1 MSQDPSLLYKL
12 CAMVLTDV
20 LPERLD
26 AGYLFA
32 QPGGILRTNQIKR
45 GRELLAQVPI
55 LGLCGKIG
63 EGYEGFA
70 AWAGDLQE
78 QGILSD
84 RIMALPS
91 PPDGVNTYS
100 EAVELVMYAKTQGW
114 KQLVITST
122 AHHQMRVFLTVLR
135 QVELQYPELRVYNAP
150 SAAIPWWKPVT
161 HYQGEVTMTGHE
173 FIDTELERIERYQ
186 LVGHIVSPA
195 QGLEYLRARD
205 SE

>member
-1 MSQDPSLLYKL
+1 MAEDLISIHKL
-12 CAMVLTDV
+12 NLMILTET
-20 LPERLD
+20 LPEGLD

-32 QPGGILRTNQIKR
+32 QPDGILRINQVKR
-45 GRELLAQVPI
+45 GKELLAQVPV
-55 LGLCGKIG
+55 LGLCGKTG
-63 EGYEGFA
+63 EGYEGFK
-70 AWAGDLQE
+70 AWAGDLE
-78 QGILSD
+78 AQGILAD
-84 RIMALPS
+84 RLVALPP

-100 EAVELVMYAKTQGW
+100 EAVELVMYAKAQGW
-114 KQLVITST
+114 KRILITST
-122 AHHQMRVFLTVLR
+122 VHHQMRVFLTVLR
-135 QVELQYPELRVYNAP
+135 QVELQHPELKVYNAP
-150 SAAIPWWKPVT
+150 SAPIPWWTPVT